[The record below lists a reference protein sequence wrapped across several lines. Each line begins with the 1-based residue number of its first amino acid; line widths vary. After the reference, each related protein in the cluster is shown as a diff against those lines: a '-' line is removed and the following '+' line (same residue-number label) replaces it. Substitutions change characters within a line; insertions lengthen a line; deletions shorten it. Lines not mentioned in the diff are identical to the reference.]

1 MDKLRL
7 NEHVSAKT
15 LGQAIEA
22 SRKARNLDQHELAAA
37 LGVSQQT
44 ISLWES
50 GRGRPV
56 AKRIDHVIEFF
67 GTESEVGRLEAKYGR
82 DRMVRQKKGETMRA
96 LFEKYSTTLEQ
107 APGETDEQFQRAK
120 NAIDVFGDTVRRYND
135 IDDLNEPGSPEE
147 RRVAL
152 VESIMALV
160 PEHRTNFDRDLRD
173 TPVRA
178 ILDYAS
184 EKLVVEV
191 LLPEATAHRV
201 ASAALMLAAARSQ
214 ARVYATAEMLICR
227 ITDKPFARHTEH
239 ERATRQRAAL
249 LGVEVKDFPDA
260 KAVAEYI
267 RDAETPADK

>member
-1 MDKLRL
+1 MDNLRL

-15 LGQAIEA
+15 LGQAIES

-67 GTESEVGRLEAKYGR
+67 GPESEVGYLVATYGAERLAR
-82 DRMVRQKKGETMRA
+82 PKKGDMMRRMLA
-96 LFEKYSTTLEQ
+96 EYTASLEQ
-107 APGETDEQFQRAK
+107 APNQTTIEFARAK
-120 NAIDVFGDTVRRYND
+120 TAYDALADQIARTRPDEPD
-135 IDDLNEPGSPEE
+135 EPGSPEE

-160 PEHRTNFDRDLRD
+160 PEHRANFDRDLRD

-214 ARVYATAEMLICR
+214 ARVYATAELLICR

-267 RDAETPADK
+267 RDAEIPADK